1 MSLVLDDLTTCLVAA
16 GIPLPALTTTEKEG
30 QTLVY
35 WEAYLKHYVENVRKE
50 LESRVEA
57 ARQANMAAPAGS
69 DELITPTEGLES
81 EPTDVV
87 FGGTDG

>member
-1 MSLVLDDLTTCLVAA
+1 MSLVLDDLTACLVSA
-16 GIPLPALTTTEKEG
+16 GISLPELTTTEKDG
-30 QTLVY
+30 KTLVY

-50 LESRVEA
+50 LESRVEE
-57 ARQANMAAPAGS
+57 ARQASMAASEGP